1 MNRFDRNSLE
11 DSIANSLT
19 NAINIMGFNPETVA
33 ERLKFQHRALQED
46 FTRICMEWLKV
57 VASPDYPYDARN
69 ECSHLAAKQ
78 MLHPTKY
85 VVITTYSFDKDVT
98 TTIFDSEYEAFRHLR
113 DDFEM
118 ECNIQKNENK
128 KDIVETHNFDEGWAT
143 LKTPDIE
150 GDFTTMEWRIVEIA
164 L

>member
-1 MNRFDRNSLE
+1 MNNTMESN
-11 DSIANSLT
+11 IANCLT
-19 NAINIMGFNPETVA
+19 NAINIMGFDPNKVA
-33 ERLKFQHRALQED
+33 QELKRQHRALQED

-69 ECSHLAAKQ
+69 ECSHIAAKQ

-85 VVITTYSFDKDVT
+85 IVIITYSFDIVVT
-98 TTIFDSEYEAFRHLR
+98 TTVFDSEYEAFRHLR

-143 LKTPDIE
+143 LKIPDNE
-150 GDFTTMEWRIVEIA
+150 GDFTTMEWRIVEIT

>member
-1 MNRFDRNSLE
+1 MNNTMESN
-11 DSIANSLT
+11 IANCLT
-19 NAINIMGFNPETVA
+19 NAINIMGFDPNKVA
-33 ERLKFQHRALQED
+33 QELKHQHRALQED

-69 ECSHLAAKQ
+69 ECSHIAAKQ

-85 VVITTYSFDKDVT
+85 IVITTYSFDKDVT
-98 TTIFDSEYEAFRHLR
+98 TTVFDSEYEAIRHLR

-128 KDIVETHNFDEGWAT
+128 KDIVETHNFDEGLAT

-150 GDFTTMEWRIVEIA
+150 GDFTTMEWRIVKIT

>member
-1 MNRFDRNSLE
+1 MNNTIESN
-11 DSIANSLT
+11 IANCLT
-19 NAINIMGFNPETVA
+19 NAINIMGFDPNKVA
-33 ERLKFQHRALQED
+33 QELKRQHRALQED

-69 ECSHLAAKQ
+69 ECSYIAAKQ

-85 VVITTYSFDKDVT
+85 IVIITYSFDIVVT
-98 TTIFDSEYEAFRHLR
+98 TTVFDSEYEAFRHLR

-143 LKTPDIE
+143 LKTPDNE
-150 GDFTTMEWRIVEIA
+150 GDFTTMEWRIVEIT

>member
-1 MNRFDRNSLE
+1 MNNTMESN
-11 DSIANSLT
+11 IANCLT
-19 NAINIMGFNPETVA
+19 NAINIMGFDPNKVA
-33 ERLKFQHRALQED
+33 QELKRQHRALQED
-46 FTRICMEWLKV
+46 FTRICMAWLKE

-69 ECSHLAAKQ
+69 ECSHIAAKQ

-85 VVITTYSFDKDVT
+85 IVITTYSFDKDVT
-98 TTIFDSEYEAFRHLR
+98 TTVFDSEYEAFRHLR

-143 LKTPDIE
+143 LKTPDNE
-150 GDFTTMEWRIVEIA
+150 GDFTTMEWRIVEIT

>member
-1 MNRFDRNSLE
+1 
-11 DSIANSLT
+11 
-19 NAINIMGFNPETVA
+19 
-33 ERLKFQHRALQED
+33 
-46 FTRICMEWLKV
+46 
-57 VASPDYPYDARN
+57 
-69 ECSHLAAKQ
+69 

-85 VVITTYSFDKDVT
+85 IVIITYSFDIVVT
-98 TTIFDSEYEAFRHLR
+98 TTVFDSEYEAFRHLR

-143 LKTPDIE
+143 LKTPNSE
-150 GDFTTMEWRIVEIA
+150 GDFTTMEWRIVEIT

>member
-1 MNRFDRNSLE
+1 MNNTMESN
-11 DSIANSLT
+11 IANCLT
-19 NAINIMGFNPETVA
+19 NAINIMGFDPNKVA
-33 ERLKFQHRALQED
+33 QELKRQHRALQED

-69 ECSHLAAKQ
+69 ECSHIAAKQ

-85 VVITTYSFDKDVT
+85 IVIITYSFDIVVT
-98 TTIFDSEYEAFRHLR
+98 TTVFDSEYEAFRHLR

-143 LKTPDIE
+143 LKTPDNE
-150 GDFTTMEWRIVEIA
+150 GDFTTMEWRIVEIT

>member
-1 MNRFDRNSLE
+1 MNNTMESN
-11 DSIANSLT
+11 IANCLT
-19 NAINIMGFNPETVA
+19 NAINIMGFDPNKVA
-33 ERLKFQHRALQED
+33 QELKRQHRSLQED
-46 FTRICMEWLKV
+46 FTRICMAWLKE
-57 VASPDYPYDARN
+57 VAAPDYPYDARN
-69 ECSHLAAKQ
+69 ECSHIAAKQ

-85 VVITTYSFDKDVT
+85 IVITTYSFDKDVT
-98 TTIFDSEYEAFRHLR
+98 TTAFDSEYEAIRHLR

-150 GDFTTMEWRIVEIA
+150 GDFTTMEWRIVKIT

>member
-1 MNRFDRNSLE
+1 MNNTMESN
-11 DSIANSLT
+11 IANCLT
-19 NAINIMGFNPETVA
+19 NAINIMGFDPNKVA
-33 ERLKFQHRALQED
+33 QELKRQHRALQED

-69 ECSHLAAKQ
+69 ECSHIAAKQ

-85 VVITTYSFDKDVT
+85 IVIITYSFDKDVT
-98 TTIFDSEYEAFRHLR
+98 TTVFDSEYEAIRHLR

-150 GDFTTMEWRIVEIA
+150 GDFTTMEWRIVEIT